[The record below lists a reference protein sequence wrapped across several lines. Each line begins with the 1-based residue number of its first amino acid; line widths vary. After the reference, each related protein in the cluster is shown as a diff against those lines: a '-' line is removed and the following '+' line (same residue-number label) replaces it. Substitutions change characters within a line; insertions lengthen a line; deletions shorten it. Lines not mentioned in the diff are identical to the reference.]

1 MECNFDEIIDRS
13 NTGCDKLEM
22 LEDLFGRKDLM
33 PLWVADMDFKS
44 PYQVIDAL
52 IERVEHGVFGYT
64 SPDVAYYKSV
74 IKWLKKRHDWDV
86 EKNEISFLEG
96 VVKGFSVAIEVF
108 TEIGDNVIIQPPVY
122 HPFRL
127 STEALGRK
135 VLNNNLLFEEG
146 KYKMDFDALKNIIAN
161 NECKLMIL
169 CNPHNPGGVLWSR
182 ESLEEL
188 AEICYDNDVLV
199 VSDEIHADMALYGK
213 KHIPFASVSEK
224 AAQNSITLMA
234 PSKTFNIAGII
245 SSFYVIKNKDVRD
258 KYSAFVTKRGF
269 DKGSIFSYLV
279 TRVAYDECG
288 DWLDNMLK
296 YVEGNIEFVSEY
308 LGKNIPSIKAVLPE
322 ASFLIWLDC
331 RELGLNQEDLVDF
344 FVNKCG
350 LALNDGSMFG
360 PGGEGFMRMNVG
372 TPRKNIEKAMCN
384 LKKAVKSIS

>member
-1 MECNFDEIIDRS
+1 MKYNFDEIIDRS
-13 NTGCDKLEM
+13 KTSCDKLEM
-22 LEDLFGRKDLM
+22 LEDLFGRKDLI

-44 PYQVIDAL
+44 PSQIIDAL
-52 IERVEHGVFGYT
+52 RERVEHGVFGYT
-64 SPDVAYYKSV
+64 SPDDAYYNSV
-74 IKWLKKRHDWDV
+74 INWLRNKHNWNVDKGD
-86 EKNEISFLEG
+86 ISFLEG
-96 VVKGFSVAIEVF
+96 VVKGFSIAIEVF

-135 VLNNNLLFEEG
+135 VLNNNLLFEDG
-146 KYKMDFDALKNIIAN
+146 KYEMDFEGLKDIIAN
-161 NECKLMIL
+161 NECKLLIL
-169 CNPHNPGGVLWSR
+169 CNPHNPGGVLWPR

-245 SSFYVIKNKDVRD
+245 SSFYVIKNKDIRN
-258 KYSAFVTKRGF
+258 KYSSFVTKRGF
-269 DKGSIFSYLV
+269 DRGSIFSYLA

-296 YVEGNIEFVSEY
+296 YVESNIDFVSEY
-308 LGKNIPSIKAVLPE
+308 LEKNIPSIKAILPG

-331 RELGLNQEDLVDF
+331 RGLGLNQKDLVDF
-344 FVNKCG
+344 FVNDCG

-372 TPRKNIEKAMCN
+372 TPRKNIEMAMSN
-384 LKKAVKSIS
+384 LKEAVERRF